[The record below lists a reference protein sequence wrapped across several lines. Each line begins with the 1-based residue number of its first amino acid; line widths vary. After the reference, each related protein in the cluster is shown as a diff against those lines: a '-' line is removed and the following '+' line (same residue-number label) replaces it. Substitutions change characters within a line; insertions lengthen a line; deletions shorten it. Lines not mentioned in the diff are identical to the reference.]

1 MYYDCL
7 LTEEEA
13 KQYELFKKFMM
24 VYENEE
30 NLKKFEFMLKMR
42 NQGNELQ

>member
-24 VYENEE
+24 VYENEKRVE
-30 NLKKFEFMLKMR
+30 QFEFMLKLR
-42 NQGNELQ
+42 EKSNEL